1 MGWEMLGVECWV
13 LMMCGIECW
22 GMGDECWVLMMCGIE
37 CWGMGDEYWVLM
49 MCGIECWVMMMCGFT
64 MNFIE
69 TINTHHSTPT
79 TQHPAPNIHLSSK
92 YIDKICKENV
102 GKWVKNELFKSLR
115 KFFVIK

>member
-1 MGWEMLGVECWV
+1 
-13 LMMCGIECW
+13 
-22 GMGDECWVLMMCGIE
+22 
-37 CWGMGDEYWVLM
+37 
-49 MCGIECWVMMMCGFT
+49 MMMCGFT

-79 TQHPAPNIHLSSK
+79 TQHPAPTVHHPSK

-102 GKWVKNELFKSLR
+102 RKWVKNELIKDLR